1 MINIPICACG
11 KPYSLDAAVV
21 LDVTLEEAHEKYNFC
36 SLDCIEKRIAEMNT
50 VNSEFGVTVRVVSK
64 TFSDNVLSLKLALS
78 EE

>member
-11 KPYSLDAAVV
+11 KPYNLDAAVV

-50 VNSEFGVTVRVVSK
+50 VNSEFGLLCESCPK
-64 TFSDNVLSLKLALS
+64 HFLIIFFL
-78 EE
+78 